1 MAGIEVLGIDNIMLG
16 VGDLEQARLFYE
28 GVLGLPVKFAF
39 PQAGIVGYRLGP
51 EEPGLLLRAGAVE
64 ITPAR
69 ETPRVWL
76 EVPDAREAAAS
87 LQGAG
92 ATVVGDVREINT
104 GWVVEVAD
112 AWGNVLGLTD
122 YVKEPARG
130 RLRQAH

>member
-1 MAGIEVLGIDNIMLG
+1 MTGIEVLGVDNIMLG

-64 ITPAR
+64 AATAR

-76 EVPDAREAAAS
+76 EVPDAREAATA
-87 LQGAG
+87 LRGAG
-92 ATVVGDVREINT
+92 ATVVGDVRELRT